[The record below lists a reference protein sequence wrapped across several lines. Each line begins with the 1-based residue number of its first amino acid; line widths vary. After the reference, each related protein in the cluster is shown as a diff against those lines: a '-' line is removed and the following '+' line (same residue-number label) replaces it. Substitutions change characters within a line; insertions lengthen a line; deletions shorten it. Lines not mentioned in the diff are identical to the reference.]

1 MIIATTCG
9 FPFNVTVFCEPS
21 KQYCCYVHVMLD
33 LVDTS
38 SVGGIAQG
46 KSTLQLADS
55 ELGM

>member
-1 MIIATTCG
+1 
-9 FPFNVTVFCEPS
+9 
-21 KQYCCYVHVMLD
+21 MLD

-55 ELGM
+55 EQGM